1 MNERRVHHRA
11 AFEQTTFLFQHII
24 DGVHQL
30 GGQLVPLQQAT
41 EVEDGRFI
49 RQRVFHEFQP
59 GEPPHRLNLVQGVFH
74 ARIGQ
79 RIPLPQKVDPRHRRQ
94 RHRLTPPASG
104 FGIMGFNHRKQR
116 VPRHRLF
123 HFGQEFLPPGL
134 FFSWHQT
141 STRQSWVVLSSHHS
155 SSLGQACHGDLF
167 RDSLRIRNQK
177 YRQKYQ
183 NQFLRLVDPNIY
195 TWLCESFVTN
205 NLTAMQFS

>member
-59 GEPPHRLNLVQGVFH
+59 GEPPHRLNLVQGVFQ

-79 RIPLPQKVDPRHRRQ
+79 RIPLLQKVDPQRRFQ
-94 RHRLTPPASG
+94 WHGLTTPASG
-104 FGIMGFNHRKQR
+104 FGVMRLNDRQQR
-116 VPRHRLF
+116 LPGHHLVHLGQKFLSASLFLLGVKRQRGKADLF
-123 HFGQEFLPPGL
+123 H
-134 FFSWHQT
+134 
-141 STRQSWVVLSSHHS
+141 R
-155 SSLGQACHGDLF
+155 
-167 RDSLRIRNQK
+167 
-177 YRQKYQ
+177 
-183 NQFLRLVDPNIY
+183 
-195 TWLCESFVTN
+195 VT
-205 NLTAMQFS
+205 TPVEWRKA

>member
-30 GGQLVPLQQAT
+30 GSRLVPLQQAT

-79 RIPLPQKVDPRHRRQ
+79 RIPLLQKVDPQHRFQWHGLTTPTPSFGEIRLNDRQ
-94 RHRLTPPASG
+94 
-104 FGIMGFNHRKQR
+104 QR

-134 FFSWHQT
+134 FFLGIK
-141 STRQSWVVLSSHHS
+141 RQRGKAGLFYQVTTP

-195 TWLCESFVTN
+195 TWLCDSFVTN